1 MGTSPL
7 EIMEEVSGGGW
18 IMAEITHVIG
28 FFFNFRVGYPKHHVF
43 VLQSQIPS

>member
-18 IMAEITHVIG
+18 IMAEITHVLVSFSI
-28 FFFNFRVGYPKHHVF
+28 
-43 VLQSQIPS
+43 LE